1 MKEYPE
7 NLIEAFLTSYKLIDI
22 AKVTGIGRETVRR
35 LKNDPEF
42 QAVLTERRS
51 AMVSAAVDK
60 MTAYMTEDVE
70 ILQEVIR
77 DPKTSAQTKVNA
89 ISVLMGQ
96 LQSWTTTTD
105 ILRRLQAI
113 ERADLGVSGR
123 SEGSEEADDEKSI
136 IQRD

>member
-7 NLIEAFLTSYKLIDI
+7 TLIEAFLTEYKLIDI
-22 AKVTGIGRETVRR
+22 ARVTGLGRETVRR
-35 LKNDPEF
+35 YKNDPDF

-51 AMVSAAVDK
+51 AMVSAAVDR

-70 ILQEVIR
+70 ILQAVIR
-77 DPKTSAQTKVNA
+77 DPDTSAQTKVNA
-89 ISVLMGQ
+89 IQVMMNQ
-96 LQSWTTTTD
+96 LQTWTTTTD

-123 SEGSEEADDEKSI
+123 SEGSCETDDESI
-136 IQRD
+136 S